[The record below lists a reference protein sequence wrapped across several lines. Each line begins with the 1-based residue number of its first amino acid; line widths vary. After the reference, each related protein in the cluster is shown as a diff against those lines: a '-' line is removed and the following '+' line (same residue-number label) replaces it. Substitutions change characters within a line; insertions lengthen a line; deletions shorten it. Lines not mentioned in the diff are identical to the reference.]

1 MPKSIAPKETSFAYV
16 FAMFAAHPS
25 QLERPRPD
33 YQLPLTR
40 REHAHRRVSAQLAA
54 HARHPSAKPHS
65 VSVTFLV
72 TGFEP
77 FAEFE
82 SNSSWDAI
90 CSLRERWPASIATLR
105 LPVDHVA
112 AHVELRRVLH
122 EQRPRV
128 VLCMGLARSGFRI
141 ERRARR
147 PRQLPHEL
155 GEDDLLGHWPWDEMS
170 QSLAHAGVA
179 AKDSWDAG
187 QYVCESTY
195 WSLLSFR
202 ASAGFPEFAAFLH
215 VPPRTHEFPL
225 ERIAH
230 AVAAVVERRWQS
242 LDTIVPI
249 DSASDWHK
257 EP

>member
-1 MPKSIAPKETSFAYV
+1 M
-16 FAMFAAHPS
+16 
-25 QLERPRPD
+25 
-33 YQLPLTR
+33 
-40 REHAHRRVSAQLAA
+40 
-54 HARHPSAKPHS
+54 
-65 VSVTFLV
+65 SVTFLV

-90 CSLRERWPASIATLR
+90 CALRERWPASIAMLR

-112 AHVELRRVLH
+112 AHLELRRTLN

-128 VLCMGLARSGFRI
+128 ALCMGLARSGFRI

-147 PRQLPHEL
+147 PRQLAHEL
-155 GEDDLLGHWPWDEMS
+155 GSDELHGHWPWHEMNEC
-170 QSLAHAGVA
+170 LARAGVD

-215 VPPRTHEFPL
+215 VPPSSDAFP
-225 ERIAH
+225 IASI
-230 AVAAVVERRWQS
+230 AQVIAAIVERRRQTLS
-242 LDTIVPI
+242 NVVPI
-249 DSASDWHK
+249 DSANGWHK

>member
-1 MPKSIAPKETSFAYV
+1 M
-16 FAMFAAHPS
+16 
-25 QLERPRPD
+25 
-33 YQLPLTR
+33 
-40 REHAHRRVSAQLAA
+40 
-54 HARHPSAKPHS
+54 
-65 VSVTFLV
+65 SVTFLV

-77 FAEFE
+77 FGEFAT
-82 SNSSWDAI
+82 NSSWDAI
-90 CSLRERWPASIATLR
+90 CALRERWPATIATLR

-147 PRQLPHEL
+147 PRQLEHEL
-155 GEDDLLGHWPWDEMS
+155 GEDELHGHWPWDEMS
-170 QSLAHAGVA
+170 ECLVNAGVD

-202 ASAGFPEFAAFLH
+202 ANAGFPELAAFLH
-215 VPPRTHEFPL
+215 VPPRSDEFPI
-225 ERIAH
+225 ERIAR
-230 AVAAVVERRWQS
+230 AVAAVIERRSQGF
-242 LDTIVPI
+242 DAIVPI

>member
-1 MPKSIAPKETSFAYV
+1 
-16 FAMFAAHPS
+16 
-25 QLERPRPD
+25 
-33 YQLPLTR
+33 
-40 REHAHRRVSAQLAA
+40 
-54 HARHPSAKPHS
+54 

-77 FAEFE
+77 FAEFDT
-82 SNSSWDAI
+82 NSSWDAI
-90 CSLRERWPASIATLR
+90 CALRERWPQSIATLR

-112 AHVELRRVLH
+112 AHVSLRRALNA
-122 EQRPRV
+122 QRPRA

-147 PRQLPHEL
+147 PAQLGHEL
-155 GEDDLLGHWPWDEMS
+155 GADELHGHWPWDEMS
-170 QSLAHAGVA
+170 QCLQQAGVD

-202 ASAGFPEFAAFLH
+202 ASSGYPEFAAFLH
-215 VPPRTHEFPL
+215 VPPRSDDHSIP
-225 ERIAH
+225 RIAH
-230 AVAAVVERRWQS
+230 AVAAVIERREQRLRAS
-242 LDTIVPI
+242 VPV
-249 DSASDWHK
+249 DSTSGWHK